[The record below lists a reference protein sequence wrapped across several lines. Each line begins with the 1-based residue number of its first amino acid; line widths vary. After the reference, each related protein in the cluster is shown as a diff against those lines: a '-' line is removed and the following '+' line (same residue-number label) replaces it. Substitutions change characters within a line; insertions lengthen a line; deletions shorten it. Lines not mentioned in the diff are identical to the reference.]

1 MDQCLKQFQF
11 QITKGQTFGNGTGD
25 FASWNTTYGISWVIN
40 NIATASTFAIQGFK
54 NINLYGI
61 KMRGNVFSP
70 ILTSAHGIVEDYSL
84 NFSITGQ
91 PPAISGVF
99 SVNDY
104 AADPYNNAVRLG
116 KFQDEIMFTDPIKS
130 VTQISINTFS
140 AQGTSNE
147 IATDIRL
154 NLIFQIYF
162 FYKFEGENDELAF
175 L

>member
-1 MDQCLKQFQF
+1 MDQCLRQFEF

-25 FASWNTTYGISWVIN
+25 FASWSTTSGISWVIN
-40 NIATASTFAIQGFK
+40 NITTASTFAIQGFK

-84 NFSITGQ
+84 NFSINGT
-91 PPAISGVF
+91 PPSISGVF
-99 SVNDY
+99 TANDY

-116 KFQDEIMFTDPIKS
+116 KYQDEIMFSEPIQS

-140 AQGTSNE
+140 AQGSAAE
-147 IATDIRL
+147 LLTDVRL

-162 FYKFEGENDELAF
+162 FYKFEGEGEDLLF
-175 L
+175 